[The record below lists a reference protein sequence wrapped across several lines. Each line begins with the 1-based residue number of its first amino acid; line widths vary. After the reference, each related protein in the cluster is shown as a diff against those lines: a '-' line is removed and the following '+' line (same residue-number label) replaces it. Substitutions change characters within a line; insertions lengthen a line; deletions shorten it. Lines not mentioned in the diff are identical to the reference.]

1 MIDNSKQRTKD
12 NKKAKRKLLI
22 IIAAIAGIMLILLL
36 ASVII
41 DKIQSKS
48 GEEYEVDFNFYP
60 ADFQENIYENQK
72 YSELIAGEFIRFC
85 DSDTNVTVGIDK
97 ETAISYGE
105 GVELIV
111 NTLYDAINGDY
122 ESYNSRFSDIYYQ
135 DNSPKDA
142 FTMQMIYDVK
152 ITRISEEKDS
162 DYTKSYYCVEYKI
175 YQNNGT
181 FRRDIGN
188 GSKKQYFTIS
198 NASGEYLI
206 DSIETVII
214 NKK

>member
-48 GEEYEVDFNFYP
+48 YEEYEIDFNFYP

-111 NTLYDAINGDY
+111 NTLYDAINGDH

-142 FTMQMIYDVK
+142 TIYPLPSFSKLDAVG
-152 ITRISEEKDS
+152 SNKD
-162 DYTKSYYCVEYKI
+162 T
-175 YQNNGT
+175 
-181 FRRDIGN
+181 
-188 GSKKQYFTIS
+188 
-198 NASGEYLI
+198 
-206 DSIETVII
+206 
-214 NKK
+214 

>member
-1 MIDNSKQRTKD
+1 MIDNYKQRTKD

-48 GEEYEVDFNFYP
+48 YEEYEIDFNFYP

-111 NTLYDAINGDY
+111 NMLYDAINGDH
-122 ESYNSRFSDIYYQ
+122 ESYNSRFSDTYYRE
-135 DNSPKDA
+135 NSPKEA

-152 ITRISEEKDS
+152 ITNISEERDGN
-162 DYTKSYYCVEYKI
+162 YTKSYYCVEYKI

-214 NKK
+214 NEK